1 MTATFEWR
9 ERGDGQVL
17 WIDDPEAGPGARY
30 LAVRPL
36 PGVEGEWWTVAAV
49 VVKGEAE
56 RDVGGELADPAVAR
70 DAALK
75 WGIQLLAAHHG
86 VSPSPGVPEEDAPEP
101 ERIVA
106 RLWGLLAAANVPG

>member
-1 MTATFEWR
+1 
-9 ERGDGQVL
+9 
-17 WIDDPEAGPGARY
+17 
-30 LAVRPL
+30 
-36 PGVEGEWWTVAAV
+36 
-49 VVKGEAE
+49 
-56 RDVGGELADPAVAR
+56 VAR